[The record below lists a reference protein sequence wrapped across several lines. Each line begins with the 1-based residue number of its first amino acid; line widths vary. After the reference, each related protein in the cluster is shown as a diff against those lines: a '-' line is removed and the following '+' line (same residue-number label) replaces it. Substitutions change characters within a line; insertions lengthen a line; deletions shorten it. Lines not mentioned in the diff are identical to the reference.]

1 MRKIKIRFNSFHLP
15 KIPKRQIFILSTLF
29 LTAGLIATQL
39 LPTAFRYPSVLVLGF
54 LSFLLAA
61 FCLRED
67 LSQHEWLTLLA
78 LPTLFTLGVSYFYFL
93 LPVRWIT
100 RLPVA
105 VFYALGYYGVLLTEN
120 IFNVSAGRTIQL
132 IRAAQTVGFY
142 LTLVTC
148 FLFLDLLFSLHLP
161 FFINFLLV
169 FAALTLLFVQNFWS
183 VLLTDKVEKTVW
195 IYAIIFAIATAQ
207 IALAISFWPVRTLTS
222 SLFLTSIFY
231 AFLGIGGYELQERLF
246 KRVALE
252 FITVPIF
259 VFILMLL
266 TTSWTS

>member
-1 MRKIKIRFNSFHLP
+1 MRKIRFKLSNFNFS
-15 KIPKRQIFILSTLF
+15 KRQIFVISTLL
-29 LTAGLIATQL
+29 LTLGLIATQL
-39 LPTAFRYPSVLVLGF
+39 LPTAFRYPSVLLLGF
-54 LSFLLAA
+54 FSFLFSA

-67 LSQHEWLTLLA
+67 LSKHEWLTLLT

-142 LTLVTC
+142 LTLITC

-161 FFINFLLV
+161 FFVNFLLA
-169 FAALTLLFVQNFWS
+169 FMALTLLFVQYFWS
-183 VLLTDKVEKTVW
+183 VRLTDKVERMVW
-195 IYAIIFAIATAQ
+195 IYAISLAFAASQ

-222 SLFLTSIFY
+222 SLFLSSIFY
-231 AFLGIGGYELQERLF
+231 AFLGIGGYELQDRLF

-252 FITVPIF
+252 FITVPVF
-259 VFILMLL
+259 VFILMFV

>member
-1 MRKIKIRFNSFHLP
+1 MRKFRFKLSNFNFS
-15 KIPKRQIFILSTLF
+15 KRQIFISSTLL
-29 LTAGLIATQL
+29 LTLGLIGTQL
-39 LPTAFRYPSVLVLGF
+39 LPTAFRYPSVLVLGIF
-54 LSFLLAA
+54 SFLLSA
-61 FCLRED
+61 FCLRDD
-67 LSQHEWLTLLA
+67 LSKNEWLTLLT

-105 VFYALGYYGVLLTEN
+105 VFYALGYYGILLTEN

-142 LTLVTC
+142 FTLITC
-148 FLFLDLLFSLHLP
+148 FLFLDLLFSLHFP
-161 FFINFLLV
+161 FFINFVLV
-169 FAALTLLFVQNFWS
+169 FMALTLLFVQYFWS

-195 IYAIIFAIATAQ
+195 IYASTLAFVAAQ
-207 IALAISFWPVRTLTS
+207 IAIAVSFWPVKTLTS

-259 VFILMLL
+259 VFILMFL

>member
-1 MRKIKIRFNSFHLP
+1 MRKIKIRLSIFHLS
-15 KIPKRQIFILSTLF
+15 KRQIFISSTLL
-29 LTAGLIATQL
+29 LTLGLIATQL
-39 LPTAFRYPSVLVLGF
+39 LPTAFRYPSVLLLGF
-54 LSFLLAA
+54 FSFLFSA
-61 FCLRED
+61 FCLREN
-67 LSQHEWLTLLA
+67 LSRHEWLTLLT

-105 VFYALGYYGVLLTEN
+105 IFYALGYYGVLLTEN

-142 LTLVTC
+142 LTLITC
-148 FLFLDLLFSLHLP
+148 FLFLGLLFSLRLP
-161 FFINFLLV
+161 FFVNFLLV
-169 FAALTLLFVQNFWS
+169 FVVLSLLFVQYFWS
-183 VLLTDKVEKTVW
+183 VRLTDKVERTVW
-195 IYAIIFAIATAQ
+195 IYAWVLALVTSQ
-207 IALAISFWPVRTLTS
+207 IALAISFWPVRTVTS
-222 SLFLTSIFY
+222 SLFLSSIFY
-231 AFLGIGGYELQERLF
+231 AFLGIGGYQLQERLF

-259 VFILMLL
+259 VFILMFL